1 MWEGVREGEREG
13 GGGWNHRVDAVIYQK
28 ASFSPHKLK
37 CHHLNPALIRPVLN
51 GEDRRLRGL
60 TISVVYNNINRL
72 VMANV

>member
-1 MWEGVREGEREG
+1 M
-13 GGGWNHRVDAVIYQK
+13 VIYQK
-28 ASFSPHKLK
+28 ASLSPHKPK
-37 CHHLNPALIRPVLN
+37 CHHLNPALIRPALN